1 MMEKLPADVSVID
14 RLTGTYKKDDGKTE
28 EFYKKDGMLW
38 IKSAE
43 SINGGYPLE
52 YAGDNTFKDY
62 GWETTFKFTIEKDGS
77 IKLAYNTL
85 TWDKKREGW
94 EAVKG
99 K

>member
-1 MMEKLPADVSVID
+1 MVLI
-14 RLTGTYKKDDGKTE
+14 KKADGKTE
-28 EFYKKDGMLW
+28 ELYRKDGMLW
-38 IKSAE
+38 IKNAE

-62 GWETTFKFTIEKDGS
+62 GWEATFNFVIEKDGS
-77 IKLAYNTL
+77 IKLAYNGL
-85 TWDKKREGW
+85 TWDKKKEGW